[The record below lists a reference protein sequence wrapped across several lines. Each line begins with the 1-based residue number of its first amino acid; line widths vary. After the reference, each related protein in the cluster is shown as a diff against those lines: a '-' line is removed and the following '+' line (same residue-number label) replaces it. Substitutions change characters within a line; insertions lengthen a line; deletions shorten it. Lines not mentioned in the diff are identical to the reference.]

1 MGAVFAGA
9 RWGWLVPALLLSV
22 SSPAVQAAPQAPGT
36 PQGVGILQQLGSSV
50 TMDLAFRDERGG
62 EVTLREASGGKPF
75 ILALVY
81 YQCPMLCNL
90 ILGGLLETLIA
101 LGPSAGDQFNVVT
114 VSFDPAEGPGLAA
127 AKKAHYLRSYGRPS
141 GERGW
146 RFLTDVSGS
155 AERLCREAGFGIA
168 YDPAT
173 RQYAHASAV
182 MIVTPDGRL
191 SRYFMGVSY
200 PARDV
205 RLALVEASAGK
216 IGSVTDQL
224 LLLCFRYDPAAGKY
238 TLAVWTL
245 LRAASVATV
254 LGLILLVAGLARRR
268 LRHGPSPGPAGGG
281 SPAGRA

>member
-1 MGAVFAGA
+1 MRGVVA
-9 RWGWLVPALLLSV
+9 RVRWAWLVPALLLSV
-22 SSPAVQAAPQAPGT
+22 SSSAAPAAPQAPAAV
-36 PQGVGILQQLGSSV
+36 QGVGVLQQLGSPV
-50 TMDLAFRDERGG
+50 TMDLAFRDERGR

-90 ILGGLLETLIA
+90 ILGGLLETLLA

-114 VSFDPAEGPGLAA
+114 VSFDPTEGPSLAS
-127 AKKAHYLRSYGRPS
+127 AKKTQYLRAYGRPS
-141 GERGW
+141 GEAGW
-146 RFLTDVSGS
+146 RFLSDASGS
-155 AERLCREAGFGIA
+155 AERLCREAGFRIA

-173 RQYAHASAV
+173 RQYAHPSAV

-191 SRYFMGVSY
+191 SRYFMGISY

-224 LLLCFRYDPAAGKY
+224 LLLCFRYDPAAGRY

-245 LRAASVATV
+245 LRTASAVTV
-254 LGLILLVAGLARRR
+254 VGLILLVAGLARRR
-268 LRHGPSPGPAGGG
+268 LRNNPAGGT
-281 SPAGRA
+281 